1 MEGDNKE
8 VFVTFPWVTLASSLF
23 VSEVSL
29 TGWPLETR
37 LPRDPTLTRASING
51 LKGNEL
57 QALARAL
64 HRGDMKIIPWTE
76 GKQNSQH
83 MSFI

>member
-29 TGWPLETR
+29 IGWPLETR
-37 LPRDPTLTRASING
+37 LPGDLTLTRALING
-51 LKGNEL
+51 LKGNEIH
-57 QALARAL
+57 ALALAL
-64 HRGDMKIIPWTE
+64 HQGDMKIIPWTE
-76 GKQNSQH
+76 GTQNSQYI
-83 MSFI
+83 SFI

>member
-29 TGWPLETR
+29 IGWPLETR
-37 LPRDPTLTRASING
+37 LPGDLTLTRASING
-51 LKGNEL
+51 LKGNEI
-57 QALARAL
+57 QALALAL
-64 HRGDMKIIPWTE
+64 HRGDIKIIPWTE
-76 GKQNSQH
+76 GTQNSQYI
-83 MSFI
+83 SFI